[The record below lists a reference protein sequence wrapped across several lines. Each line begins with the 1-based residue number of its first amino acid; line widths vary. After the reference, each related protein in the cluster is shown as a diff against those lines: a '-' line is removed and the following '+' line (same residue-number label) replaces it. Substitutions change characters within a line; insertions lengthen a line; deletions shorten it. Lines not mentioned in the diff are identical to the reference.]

1 MSYFRTR
8 TSNGKAKAPVRRGL
22 SLVEMMISLAISAM
36 LLTAIGAAYHA
47 SCSAIEMN
55 DQFYRATQAARVS
68 LNQILDQVRRCQSGA
83 VDVTSLDVTTDLGE
97 QRTYELNGTDLTMT
111 FTPPGATAPST
122 YKLAS
127 NLKTLQFSTD
137 GKSISMLV
145 TVAVGTNQ
153 VTLCGSAF
161 PRRLVTYN

>member
-1 MSYFRTR
+1 MSR
-8 TSNGKAKAPVRRGL
+8 NHRGL
-22 SLVEMMISLAISAM
+22 SLAEAMISLAISAV

-47 SCSAIEMN
+47 STSAINMN

-83 VDVTSLDVTTDLGE
+83 VDTTSLDLTTDSGQ
-97 QRTYELNGTDLTMT
+97 QRTYALDGTNLTMT
-111 FTPPGATAPST
+111 FTPPGALAPST
-122 YKLAS
+122 YKIAS

-145 TVAVGTNQ
+145 TIGVGSNQ

-161 PRRLVTYN
+161 PRRLVSYN